1 MGEPRRTIL
10 YDTHVNLGA
19 RLIDFGGWKMPVQY
33 EGIVAEHNAVR
44 SSCGLFDISHMGELM
59 VGGAHAADFL
69 DHALTNQ
76 ASRLLVGEAQYTLMC
91 NDQGGVID
99 DLYLYRIAREV
110 FLLIVN
116 AGRVQEDFAELQRL
130 VVEFGEGRT
139 VNVVDESNNLSAIA
153 LQGPSSRS
161 IVQNLFNM
169 EGAIR
174 VSQPAELEKNQIDA
188 FIFNGETVYTACSG
202 YTGEDGFEFIA
213 PNSVTEALWQR
224 IMQIGQQYELRPIGL
239 GARDTLRLEMG
250 YPLYGHELST
260 EISPLEAGLGY
271 FVQLDQPFRGRA
283 ELAFQK
289 KEGIPRRNAAF
300 VMNEK
305 CPPPRSGHEV
315 YQGDDLIGNVTSGT
329 QSPSLNTGIGMA
341 LIDRSQAQVGTTVEI
356 DIRGR
361 RFPATISKK
370 PLYQKS

>member
-19 RLIDFGGWKMPVQY
+19 RLIDFGEWKMPVQY

-116 AGRVQEDFAELQRL
+116 AGRVQEDYAELQRL

-139 VNVVDESNNLSAIA
+139 VNVIDESSNLSAIA

-161 IVQNLFNM
+161 IVQNLFTL
-169 EGAIR
+169 EGSIR
-174 VSQPAELEKNQIDA
+174 ISQPAELEKNQIDA
-188 FIFNGETVYTACSG
+188 FIFNGEIVYTACTG

-213 PNSVTEALWQR
+213 PNNVIEALWQR
-224 IMQIGQQYELRPIGL
+224 IMQVGQEYGVRPIGL

-250 YPLYGHELST
+250 YPLYGHELTT

-289 KEGIPRRNAAF
+289 KEGISRRNVAF

-305 CPPPRSGHEV
+305 CPPPRSGYEV
-315 YQGDDLIGNVTSGT
+315 YQGDNLIGTVTSGT

-341 LIDRSQAQVGTTVEI
+341 LVAQSQAQVGSTVEI

-361 RFPATISKK
+361 RFPATLSKK

>member
-1 MGEPRRTIL
+1 MGEPPRTIL

-174 VSQPAELEKNQIDA
+174 ISQPAELEKNQIDA
-188 FIFNGETVYTACSG
+188 FIFNGEIVYTACSG

>member
-174 VSQPAELEKNQIDA
+174 ISQPAELEKNQIDA
-188 FIFNGETVYTACSG
+188 FIFNGEIVYTACSG

>member
-1 MGEPRRTIL
+1 
-10 YDTHVNLGA
+10 
-19 RLIDFGGWKMPVQY
+19 
-33 EGIVAEHNAVR
+33 
-44 SSCGLFDISHMGELM
+44 
-59 VGGAHAADFL
+59 
-69 DHALTNQ
+69 
-76 ASRLLVGEAQYTLMC
+76 MC

-174 VSQPAELEKNQIDA
+174 VSQPTELEKNQIDA
-188 FIFNGETVYTACSG
+188 FIFNGEIVYTACSG

-250 YPLYGHELST
+250 YPLYGLELST

-305 CPPPRSGHEV
+305 CPPPRSGYEV
-315 YQGDDLIGNVTSGT
+315 YQSDDLIGNVTSGT

>member
-174 VSQPAELEKNQIDA
+174 ISQPAELEKNQIDA
-188 FIFNGETVYTACSG
+188 FIFNGEIVYTACSG

-305 CPPPRSGHEV
+305 CPPPRSGYEV
-315 YQGDDLIGNVTSGT
+315 YQSDDLIGNVTSGT